1 MKLSTLSLVLGL
13 LVAAPSLFGLLQP
26 RAFAAAARRFPRF
39 TPAGFVLIL
48 AATAW
53 FLYYVHLESVS
64 DFASFKT
71 ALYVLFGAVGVGTCV
86 FVRDFLPVRGLAVLY
101 LLTAKLM
108 VDTARWYETSWRLV
122 IVTWAYVWVFAGMW
136 FTLSPWRLRDLID
149 WATRDTRRTR
159 LVNGLRLGFA
169 ALVLGLALTV
179 YSAEEKRPAPAL
191 EPLSTNQTARA
202 SG

>member
-13 LVAAPSLFGLLQP
+13 LVAAPSLFGMFQP

-39 TPAGFVLIL
+39 TPAGFVLVL

-71 ALYVLFGAVGVGTCV
+71 ALYVLFGAVGIGACV
-86 FVRDFLPVRGLAVLY
+86 FVRDFLPVRGLAVLL

-108 VDTARWYETSWRLV
+108 VDTARWYDTAWRLV
-122 IVTWAYVWVFAGMW
+122 IVTWAYAWVFAGMW

-149 WATRDTRRTR
+149 WATRDPRRTR

-202 SG
+202 PG